1 MMLALKSTN
10 PVPSQPTQ
18 FGFLRLQDVLA
29 IEDALQQI
37 GAFGEIHLIVEQG
50 RLGYIRTLKSEPLG
64 GTTLLSKKSHP
75 LP

>member
-1 MMLALKSTN
+1 MLALKSTTTLSN
-10 PVPSQPTQ
+10 SPTQ

-50 RLGYIRTLKSEPLG
+50 RLVFIRTLKSEPFG
-64 GTTLLSKKSHP
+64 GSTLRSK
-75 LP
+75 